1 MGPWNPGA
9 EPSGSTCGC
18 TTTPIPSSPSWS
30 RRCSRSTSSATGPG
44 RHAGGPRPVPA
55 PDGLVLV
62 AWVDDEPAGCVAIRR
77 AEVAD
82 PVGGPVA
89 EMKRLYVRA
98 AHRRNGLA
106 RALVRAAEDAAATAG
121 YARLVLET
129 GSRQPESI
137 ALYAA
142 EGYEPVAA
150 FGVYAGAPGA
160 RHLGKVLRRSP
171 R

>member
-1 MGPWNPGA
+1 M
-9 EPSGSTCGC
+9 E
-18 TTTPIPSSPSWS
+18 
-30 RRCSRSTSSATGPG
+30 PG
-44 RHAGGPRPVPA
+44 RRTERLDVRLHDYADPVVAELVEEVQQEYVVRYGGRDDTPVAPAQFRP

-150 FGVYAGAPGA
+150 FGVYAGASGA

>member
-1 MGPWNPGA
+1 M
-9 EPSGSTCGC
+9 E
-18 TTTPIPSSPSWS
+18 
-30 RRCSRSTSSATGPG
+30 PG
-44 RHAGGPRPVPA
+44 RRTERLDVRLHDYADPVVAELVEEVQQEYVVRYGGRDDTPVVPA
-55 PDGLVLV
+55 QFRPPDGLVLV